1 MQTQIWSVMIFIVMN
16 SDNDGDSIMADCK
29 ENEDCIIV
37 SDKYSPKR
45 CKLEVEKN
53 LYCKL
58 TPGDDTVLPTDLQYI
73 WRKSWQRCS
82 EIGHRVSNK
91 FAKVQTM
98 FWI

>member
-58 TPGDDTVLPTDLQYI
+58 TPGDDTVLSTDLQYI
-73 WRKSWQRCS
+73 LKK
-82 EIGHRVSNK
+82 IL
-91 FAKVQTM
+91 AKV
-98 FWI
+98 